1 MYCKNCGEG
10 NEIEN
15 ENINHNTTQNNLHS
29 LLNTL
34 SFINVFIMI
43 FYTFSKEAGNLGVLL
58 AFIVG
63 PFLMLPQALLI
74 TMDFF
79 KKTNFILNI
88 IFIFGALIST
98 ILTLNMFNYKINTF
112 IILNIILLI
121 IIFANLLINNNK
133 NKVKK

>member
-121 IIFANLLINNNK
+121 IIFANLLINHNK